1 MIFGPSLVQ
10 FNLINSIG
18 GEHYHIIILRESLW
32 IIAYLTR
39 HWSSTLLRSSLAPLG
54 QRPSQNCVA
63 PNTHTKNGEI
73 SRDRKKK
80 YADFF
85 FDREKSESIFSS
97 TFRTKNCSTPTSGF
111 LALSPSLLFYSKKN
125 FSQNSTNLL
134 CVRKFSAVLIILKKR
149 SNFLFFQ
156 LRFFSF
162 FAHYKT
168 ELDLGC

>member
-85 FDREKSESIFSS
+85 LTEKNRNPF
-97 TFRTKNCSTPTSGF
+97 FHLHFARRTAPHLLQDF
-111 LALSPSLLFYSKKN
+111 QPFHLALYFTQKN

-134 CVRKFSAVLIILKKR
+134 CVRKFSAVLI
-149 SNFLFFQ
+149 
-156 LRFFSF
+156 
-162 FAHYKT
+162 
-168 ELDLGC
+168 